1 MYEKIC
7 LNHTSEIMRRE
18 DYKKKMSET
27 VKSRDNILEKGKEIV
42 NDMKLLDEF
51 ESLDSLDEE
60 TKELIRKEIGEASKE
75 VKETFEN
82 DVENELTEIEKEFET
97 LQNEAKDKKDAAV
110 QMSRSIENTSF
121 EYMKPNILSDAA
133 KEAKDSEEIWQD
145 NIEDITEAK
154 DTTQDRLKDLK
165 SKLGGN

>member
-1 MYEKIC
+1 
-7 LNHTSEIMRRE
+7 MRRE

-42 NDMKLLDEF
+42 NDMKLLDEL

-60 TKELIRKEIGEASKE
+60 TKELIQKEIVDASKE

-82 DVENELTEIEKEFET
+82 DVENELTEIEEEFKT
-97 LQNEAKDKKDAAV
+97 LQNEAEEKKDAAV
-110 QMSRSIENTSF
+110 QMSRSIENTPF
-121 EYMKPNILSDAA
+121 EYMNPNILGDAA
-133 KEAKDSEEIWQD
+133 KEAKESEEIWLN
-145 NIEDITEAK
+145 NIEDITEAQ